1 MKLKDTLG
9 LAMFQS
15 LPGRTSSDP
24 ALVQFIQS
32 RLIVSGWLVW
42 SGGFDYKRRHYREM
56 ILPNRNQVNKAL
68 EHHYENQ
75 TSNSITNS

>member
-1 MKLKDTLG
+1 MKLKNTLG
-9 LAMFQS
+9 LSICQLQQANQDH
-15 LPGRTSSDP
+15 DP

-75 TSNSITNS
+75 TNNSNPNS

>member
-1 MKLKDTLG
+1 MKLKNTLG
-9 LAMFQS
+9 LAICQ
-15 LPGRTSSDP
+15 LQQATHDHDP
-24 ALVQFIQS
+24 ALVQYMQS

-42 SGGFDYKRRHYREM
+42 SGGFDYKRRHHREM

-75 TSNSITNS
+75 TSNSIANS